1 MSGKRHQDGGEQAV
15 PSKDGRADDISYPND
30 VEFAPG
36 KRPAPVSMR
45 RGRALL
51 PVDGLAVAAADKVLR
66 KRGFAQATLIRAWP
80 TIVGETFARVSIPE
94 KISYPPHRRSGGVLH
109 LRVERGAALEIQHQ
123 EPRLIERINAT
134 FGYAAISRIAIRQ
147 GPLPRTARRRR
158 VPLGRASAAE
168 QERIADAVSGI
179 ASGSLRKA
187 LADLGSAIA
196 ARDAAKD
203 REGSA

>member
-134 FGYAAISRIAIRQ
+134 FGYAAISRITIRQ
-147 GPLPRTARRRR
+147 GPLPYGAPPARPAWACKRRRSKSASPMR
-158 VPLGRASAAE
+158 FQVSPPVRFEGLGG
-168 QERIADAVSGI
+168 SGF
-179 ASGSLRKA
+179 RNC
-187 LADLGSAIA
+187 
-196 ARDAAKD
+196 
-203 REGSA
+203 REGRCKRS